1 MDFLFQLVRMSGEFH
16 ANSVPIS
23 VKFNAAGVLN
33 GTKKT
38 PRLAVNT
45 GSKIINIRF

>member
-1 MDFLFQLVRMSGEFH
+1 MSGEFH

-33 GTKKT
+33 GGKKT
-38 PRLAVNT
+38 SRLAVNT
-45 GSKIINIRF
+45 GSKINTLK